1 MLTLGTTLTAC
12 GKTEE
17 TQKAA
22 ANSSH
27 QTILAEPFTVIAI
40 PTECE
45 PTVTT
50 IPTECEPTEAGL
62 PYSYVPKQ
70 SVTEKPKQAATEKPT
85 KAKRS
90 ATYTLSGNT
99 LKIKG
104 KGSLNERELFDW
116 ARENDFSLRKD
127 VKTVVIENGI
137 TSIGDVF
144 CGWESLISITI
155 PDSVTEIIKD
165 AFRDCKSLTD
175 IEVNPDNKNYSSENG
190 VLFNKNKTTLIYC
203 PIKKEGKNYTVPDS
217 VTEIGRS
224 AFEDCD
230 NLTTVNI
237 PYGVTV
243 IGAWAFSYC
252 DNLTTVNI
260 PDSVTEIGL
269 GAFKGC
275 KKLTDITMSNN
286 ITVIDEETF
295 CYCEKLNSIAIPE
308 GVTEILYHAFF
319 DCKSLT
325 SIYIPASVT
334 YIGGSRYLHGDNF
347 DNLCNL
353 ENIEISPNNNNYSSE
368 NGVLFDKN
376 KTKLIRYPE
385 GKKDKIYTIPD
396 GVTKI
401 GGSAFRCCDNLTTV
415 NIPYGVTKIGGE
427 AFAYCDNLT
436 TVNIPDSVTEI
447 WDSAFE
453 KCPKLTNINLP
464 AGCTK
469 VRDEVFWGDIIC

>member
-1 MLTLGTTLTAC
+1 
-12 GKTEE
+12 
-17 TQKAA
+17 
-22 ANSSH
+22 
-27 QTILAEPFTVIAI
+27 
-40 PTECE
+40 
-45 PTVTT
+45 
-50 IPTECEPTEAGL
+50 
-62 PYSYVPKQ
+62 
-70 SVTEKPKQAATEKPT
+70 
-85 KAKRS
+85 
-90 ATYTLSGNT
+90 
-99 LKIKG
+99 
-104 KGSLNERELFDW
+104 
-116 ARENDFSLRKD
+116 
-127 VKTVVIENGI
+127 
-137 TSIGDVF
+137 
-144 CGWESLISITI
+144 
-155 PDSVTEIIKD
+155 
-165 AFRDCKSLTD
+165 
-175 IEVNPDNKNYSSENG
+175 
-190 VLFNKNKTTLIYC
+190 
-203 PIKKEGKNYTVPDS
+203 
-217 VTEIGRS
+217 
-224 AFEDCD
+224 
-230 NLTTVNI
+230 
-237 PYGVTV
+237 
-243 IGAWAFSYC
+243 
-252 DNLTTVNI
+252 
-260 PDSVTEIGL
+260 
-269 GAFKGC
+269 
-275 KKLTDITMSNN
+275 MSNN